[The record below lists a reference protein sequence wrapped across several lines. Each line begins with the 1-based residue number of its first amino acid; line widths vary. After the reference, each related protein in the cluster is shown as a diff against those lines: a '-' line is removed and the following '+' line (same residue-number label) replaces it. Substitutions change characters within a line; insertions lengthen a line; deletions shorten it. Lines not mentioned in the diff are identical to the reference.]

1 MQMSTMHTA
10 YSTTIHH
17 SSNAASTMVCGSSP
31 VPPLTEPG
39 TMVNWMRWKTRNAAT
54 MMPPQRMVREE

>member
-1 MQMSTMHTA
+1 VRLVA
-10 YSTTIHH
+10 
-17 SSNAASTMVCGSSP
+17 

-39 TMVNWMRWKTRNAAT
+39 TMVNWMRWKIRNAAT